1 MIELESQNLETLRQ
15 RLDDY
20 ERLHGILQTI
30 GSSLQVDEILQ
41 RIIAEAITLCRAEQ
55 GAITLFDPAS
65 PQAAKTLIRQA
76 KAAAG
81 KLDHFLVVSQFEF
94 SAVFRQ

>member
-1 MIELESQNLETLRQ
+1 MTDDNTENLRQ

-30 GSSLQVDEILQ
+30 SSSLQVDEILQ

-81 KLDHFLVVSQFEF
+81 KLMTRFEIDM
-94 SAVFRQ
+94 